1 MREIFQQ
8 GYNLLNAYLVNM
20 NYLSIDFST
29 TATGYAY
36 KQNGEYIV
44 GVIKGGKGSAW
55 ERTAQIA
62 ETIKEMIIE
71 DSLQNYHIVIEQ
83 PINVRNKKTAITLA
97 NCNGMLLGMLQ
108 AVTDGF
114 TFIPNSSW
122 ASFHLIGG
130 KRTERKEQS
139 KAILLHDLGLDL
151 GDDEADAYCQL
162 KYVES
167 LEK

>member
-1 MREIFQQ
+1 
-8 GYNLLNAYLVNM
+8 M

-36 KQNGEYIV
+36 KKNGRYIV
-44 GVIKGGKGSAW
+44 GVIKGSKGTAW
-55 ERTAQIA
+55 DRTAQIA
-62 ETIKEMIIE
+62 DALNDMIVEE
-71 DSLQNYHIVIEQ
+71 DLLDYHIVIEQ

-108 AVTDGF
+108 QVSNGF

-122 ASFHLIGG
+122 ASYHLISG
-130 KRTERKEQS
+130 KRAERKEQS
-139 KAILLHDLGLDL
+139 KAILLHELGLDL

>member
-1 MREIFQQ
+1 M
-8 GYNLLNAYLVNM
+8 M

-36 KQNGEYIV
+36 NKNGKYVV
-44 GVIKGGKGSAW
+44 GVIKGGKGTAW

-62 ETIKEMIIE
+62 EALNDMIVEE
-71 DSLQNYHIVIEQ
+71 DLLDYHVVIEQ
-83 PINVRNKKTAITLA
+83 PINVRNKKTSITLA

-108 AVTDGF
+108 QVSNGF

-122 ASFHLIGG
+122 ASYHLISG
-130 KRTERKEQS
+130 KRAERKEQS
-139 KAILLHDLGLDL
+139 KAILLHDLGLNL

>member
-1 MREIFQQ
+1 
-8 GYNLLNAYLVNM
+8 M

-36 KQNGEYIV
+36 KKNGKYVV
-44 GVIKGGKGSAW
+44 GVVKGGKGSAW
-55 ERTAQIA
+55 DRTAQIA
-62 ETIKEMIIE
+62 ESIIEMIKE
-71 DSLQNYHIVIEQ
+71 DGLSDHHIVIEQ

-108 AVTDGF
+108 SFSDGF

-122 ASFHLIGG
+122 ASFHLISG
-130 KRTERKEQS
+130 KRPERKEQS

>member
-1 MREIFQQ
+1 
-8 GYNLLNAYLVNM
+8 M

-36 KQNGEYIV
+36 KKSGKYVV
-44 GVIKGGKGSAW
+44 GVIKGGKGTAW

-62 ETIKEMIIE
+62 EALNDMIVEE
-71 DSLQNYHIVIEQ
+71 DLIDYHIVIEQ
-83 PINVRNKKTAITLA
+83 PINVRSKKTAITLA

-108 AVTDGF
+108 NITDGF

-122 ASFHLIGG
+122 ASYHLISG
-130 KRTERKEQS
+130 KRAERKEQS
-139 KAILLHDLGLDL
+139 KDILFHDLGFDL

>member
-1 MREIFQQ
+1 
-8 GYNLLNAYLVNM
+8 M

-36 KQNGEYIV
+36 KKNGKYVV
-44 GVIKGGKGSAW
+44 GVIKGGKGTAW

-62 ETIKEMIIE
+62 EALNDMIVEE
-71 DSLQNYHIVIEQ
+71 DLLDYHIVIEQ
-83 PINVRNKKTAITLA
+83 PINVRNKKAAITLA

-108 AVTDGF
+108 NITDGF

-122 ASFHLIGG
+122 ASYHLISG
-130 KRTERKEQS
+130 KRAERKEQS
-139 KAILLHDLGLDL
+139 KAILLHDLCLDL

>member
-1 MREIFQQ
+1 
-8 GYNLLNAYLVNM
+8 M

-36 KQNGEYIV
+36 KKNGKYVV
-44 GVIKGGKGSAW
+44 GVIKGGKGTAW

-62 ETIKEMIIE
+62 EALNDMIVEE
-71 DSLQNYHIVIEQ
+71 DLLDYHIVIEQ

-108 AVTDGF
+108 NITDGF

-122 ASFHLIGG
+122 ASYHLISG
-130 KRTERKEQS
+130 KRAERKEQS
-139 KAILLHDLGLDL
+139 KAILLHDLCLDL

>member
-1 MREIFQQ
+1 
-8 GYNLLNAYLVNM
+8 M

-36 KQNGEYIV
+36 KKNGKYVV
-44 GVIKGGKGSAW
+44 GVIKGGKGTAW
-55 ERTAQIA
+55 DRTAQIA
-62 ETIKEMIIE
+62 EAIKAMMIE
-71 DSLQNYHIVIEQ
+71 DELLEYHIVIEQ

-108 AVTDGF
+108 VVSNGF

-122 ASFHLIGG
+122 ASYHLISG
-130 KRTERKEQS
+130 KRAERKEQS
-139 KAILLHDLGLDL
+139 KEILLHDLGLDL

>member
-1 MREIFQQ
+1 
-8 GYNLLNAYLVNM
+8 M

-36 KQNGEYIV
+36 KKNGKYVV
-44 GVIKGGKGSAW
+44 GVIKGGKGTAW

-62 ETIKEMIIE
+62 EALNDMIVEE
-71 DSLQNYHIVIEQ
+71 DLIDYHIVIEQ

-108 AVTDGF
+108 NITDGF

-122 ASFHLIGG
+122 ASYHLISG
-130 KRTERKEQS
+130 KRAERKEQS
-139 KAILLHDLGLDL
+139 KAILFHDLGFDL